1 MELDARTLLEI
12 ERSFCQAELTRGLV
26 HEINN
31 SLTGILGCTQ
41 LLLHSPHDRDEENR
55 DLKAIEEE
63 VLRSREMIQS
73 FMDLFQR
80 YQETEGPLEMH
91 TLLEHLLLS
100 LQSQWQFLHI
110 DLIREFSPE
119 DLYFQGSLLEWRIVL
134 IGLLLEAVHAAGKKG
149 RLKIITSKKGAGD
162 SFQIVIQSLE
172 TKAQKN
178 KAARPCISISSQS
191 SCQKFVDLG
200 GYLAQ
205 RAAQKSG
212 GALKVEHPPQG
223 GITISISLP
232 IVAGR

>member
-1 MELDARTLLEI
+1 
-12 ERSFCQAELTRGLV
+12 
-26 HEINN
+26 
-31 SLTGILGCTQ
+31 
-41 LLLHSPHDRDEENR
+41 LHSPHERDEENR

-63 VLRSREMIQS
+63 VLRSRKMIQS

-91 TLLEHLLLS
+91 SLLEHLLLS
-100 LQSQWQFLHI
+100 LQSQWHFLQI

-172 TKAQKN
+172 TKVQKG
-178 KAARPCISISSQS
+178 KGGRACVSKQY
-191 SCQKFVDLG
+191 SCQTFVDLG
-200 GYLAQ
+200 TYLAQ
-205 RAAQKSG
+205 CAAQQSG

>member
-12 ERSFCQAELTRGLV
+12 ERFFCQAELTSGLV

-41 LLLHSPHDRDEENR
+41 LLLHSPHERDEENR

-63 VLRSREMIQS
+63 VLRSRKMIQS

-91 TLLEHLLLS
+91 SLLEHLLLS
-100 LQSQWQFLHI
+100 LQSQWQFLQI

-172 TKAQKN
+172 TKVQKG
-178 KAARPCISISSQS
+178 KAARACISKQY
-191 SCQKFVDLG
+191 SCQTFVDLG
-200 GYLAQ
+200 IYLAQ
-205 RAAQKSG
+205 RAAQQSG